1 MGCLRMGEVD
11 TLIQKALKGD
21 KVAISKIL
29 TLVENDPNVVNY
41 LPRTLWPEKPRAH
54 LIGVTGSA
62 GVGKSTLI
70 AALIDEIVGDGASVA
85 VIAVDPSSPF
95 SGGAFLGDRVRM
107 VGIKNVD
114 RVFIRSMSTHSEE
127 ALPLKAL
134 LASEVLDS
142 LGYDYIVIETPGAGQ
157 FNVQIVNAVDTVVVV
172 LMPGA
177 GDEIQ
182 ALKAGVMEIGD
193 VYVVNKADMP
203 EAELTY
209 NQVSFALSNVERDWK
224 PRILK
229 VSALHRIGVR
239 DLYRVIKEHFNF
251 LQKTGIINEK
261 RVRRRELELELI
273 VRYRVMS
280 SLTRLIN
287 QDDRAK
293 KIYNE
298 LLAGKLNPVVAANE
312 LVNLMIKSWRLDT
325 EVK

>member
-11 TLIQKALKGD
+11 ALIQKALKGD